1 MSSILKVS
9 EIQSPSGGLVLPP
22 AGGVIQIRYTQVT
35 ATSSHTSASTLA
47 STTVTPL
54 NVDITPISTSST
66 IMLTAA
72 VTGEWG
78 ADGPAWDS
86 TWFFLRDSTKLSAP
100 AAGSRNVGV
109 HMGTSISYPAED
121 SNSTPENAYY
131 TYFDTPSTTST
142 INYKVAFAE
151 NGTRTWYLNRT
162 VGNSDASGHERG
174 VSFIMAQEIA
184 G

>member
-9 EIQSPSGGLVLPP
+9 EIQNPSGGLVLPP
-22 AGGVIQIRYTQVT
+22 AGGVIQIKYTQVT
-35 ATSSHTSASTLA
+35 ATSTHASGSALST
-47 STTVTPL
+47 TTVTPL
-54 NVDITPISTSST
+54 NVNITPLSTSST
-66 IMLTAA
+66 IMLTAG

-78 ADGPAWDS
+78 ADGAAWDS

-109 HMGTSISYPAED
+109 QMGTNLTYHANN

-162 VGNSDASGHERG
+162 VGDSDATGLERG

>member
-1 MSSILKVS
+1 MTSILKVDS
-9 EIQSPSGGLVLPP
+9 IQSSSGGLVLPP
-22 AGGVIQIRYTQVT
+22 SGGVIQIKYTQVT
-35 ATSSHTSASTLA
+35 ATSTHTSGSALA
-47 STTVTPL
+47 TTAVTPL
-54 NVDITPISTSST
+54 NVNITPLSTSST
-66 IMLTAA
+66 IILTAG

-78 ADGPAWDS
+78 ADGSAWDS

-100 AAGSRNVGV
+100 VAGSRNVGV
-109 HMGTSISYPAED
+109 RMGTNLSYHAND
-121 SNSTPENAYY
+121 SNSTPDNAYY

-162 VGNSDASGHERG
+162 VGDSDATGHERG